1 MAPTLHAARVT
12 FSHGARTVL
21 DIGVRHVGAAVRGH
35 LDFSNVRNMINANS
49 VRTRA
54 VLVAVAVLATTAAGC
69 SSTKPSS
76 SASSSTSAAAAVTT
90 AAPAASTTVPPT
102 TTAPFTSPVARA
114 TVSGPV
120 SGGKGSVVI
129 APSPALPGQAA
140 TVLDLTTVGYTET
153 EYFLSGTA
161 TAYTSD
167 TPLISDGAWKVRE
180 AATAPYTT
188 RVVVRR
194 PKDAAKF
201 NGTVIVEW
209 LNVTGGL
216 DAGPDW
222 TYMQPEI
229 LRSGYAWVGVSAQRV
244 GVEGGGIV
252 LGENR
257 VLKVF
262 DPARYGSLSHPG
274 DNFSYDMF
282 SQSGAAVR
290 RDTAALLG
298 DLKPTYVVAMGE
310 SQSASRLTT
319 YIDAIAPTAKVFDGY
334 FVHSRSGNASPL
346 AGDPLPAVP
355 APLPTLIRTDLGVP
369 VLTFSSET
377 DVAGP
382 RGYRKAAQPDTAT
395 FRSWEVAGTAHADSY
410 NLGGGGFDNG
420 DGKTDA
426 TYFASMLTPPNNVYS
441 NLITCATGINTG
453 PHTYVLRAALK
464 AFDTWVRTKQP
475 PPSMPLFEVD
485 GTGNAYAVDAAGN
498 AKGAIRTPYVDVPIA
513 TLGGLGQTG
522 NAFCSLFGST
532 VPFDAVAL
540 KARYGSHDAFVT
552 QWTTAM
558 KKAVDAG
565 VILQVDADHLI
576 AAAKGSTVGN

>member
-1 MAPTLHAARVT
+1 MTNVT
-12 FSHGARTVL
+12 
-21 DIGVRHVGAAVRGH
+21 
-35 LDFSNVRNMINANS
+35 S
-49 VRTRA
+49 VRSRV
-54 VLVAVAVLATTAAGC
+54 VLSTLVILGTAIAGC
-69 SSTKPSS
+69 SSDDSSTKPGANGSS
-76 SASSSTSAAAAVTT
+76 SSGAVAAVTT
-90 AAPAASTTVPPT
+90 TFAPTTTTVPPT

-120 SGGKGSVVI
+120 TGGKGNVVL
-129 APSPALPGQAA
+129 APSPPLPGQAP

-167 TPLISDGAWKVRE
+167 TPLTSDGAWKVRE
-180 AATAPYTT
+180 AGTAPYTT

-229 LRSGYAWVGVSAQRV
+229 LRSGYAWIGVSAQRV

-262 DPARYGSLSHPG
+262 DPVRYGSLSHPG
-274 DNFSYDMF
+274 DSFSYDMF

-290 RDTAALLG
+290 RDPTALLG
-298 DLKPTYVVAMGE
+298 DLKPRYVVAMGE

-319 YIDAIAPTAKVFDGY
+319 YIDAVAPTAKVFDGY
-334 FVHSRSGNASPL
+334 FVHSRSGSGAALS
-346 AGDPLPAVP
+346 GDPLPAVP
-355 APLPTLIRTDLGVP
+355 APLPTLIRTDLAVP

-377 DVAGP
+377 DVAGA

-410 NLGGGGFDNG
+410 NLGVGGFDNG
-420 DGKTDA
+420 DGKTEVA
-426 TYFASMLTPPNNVYS
+426 YFASMLTPPNNVYS

-464 AFDTWVRTKQP
+464 AMDTWVRTKQP

-485 GTGNAYAVDAAGN
+485 GTGNAYVLDAAGN
-498 AKGAIRTPYVDVPIA
+498 AKGAIRTPHVDVPIA

-522 NAFCSLFGST
+522 NAFCSLFGTT
-532 VPFDAVAL
+532 VPFDAAAL

-565 VILQVDADHLI
+565 VILQIDADHLI
-576 AAAKGSTVGN
+576 AAAKASTVAN